1 MLPCK
6 LGLTGLNDF
15 VVRPVFSLL
24 AANVY
29 TKLHG
34 IFGFLA
40 LAIIFLSR
48 ARLSEPLF
56 LYGIIG
62 LLRIPLSN
70 GCCCTKC
77 DLLIRIFFIRFEDL
91 DLLNSIV
98 GQLRKGLEL
107 YYK

>member
-6 LGLTGLNDF
+6 LGLTGL
-15 VVRPVFSLL
+15 
-24 AANVY
+24 
-29 TKLHG
+29 KLHG

-48 ARLSEPLF
+48 TRLSEPLF

-62 LLRIPLSN
+62 FLRIPLGN

-77 DLLIRIFFIRFEDL
+77 DLLIRIFYKVWGFG
-91 DLLNSIV
+91 LLNSIV

>member
-6 LGLTGLNDF
+6 LGLTGLNDS
-15 VVRPVFSLL
+15 VVRPVFSVL

-48 ARLSEPLF
+48 TRLSEPLF

-62 LLRIPLSN
+62 FLRIPLSN
-70 GCCCTKC
+70 GCCFTKC
-77 DLLIRIFFIRFEDL
+77 DLLIRIFYKVWGFG
-91 DLLNSIV
+91 LLNSIV

>member
-6 LGLTGLNDF
+6 LGLTSLNDS
-15 VVRPVFSLL
+15 VVRPAFSVL

-56 LYGIIG
+56 LYGF
-62 LLRIPLSN
+62 LRIPLSS

-77 DLLIRIFFIRFEDL
+77 DLLIRIF
-91 DLLNSIV
+91 
-98 GQLRKGLEL
+98 
-107 YYK
+107 YKVWGFGSVK